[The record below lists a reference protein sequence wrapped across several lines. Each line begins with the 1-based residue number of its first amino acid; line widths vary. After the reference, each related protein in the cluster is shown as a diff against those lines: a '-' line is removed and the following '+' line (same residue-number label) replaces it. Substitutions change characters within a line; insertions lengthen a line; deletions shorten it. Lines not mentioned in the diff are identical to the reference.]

1 VATTGNRATSS
12 ESILEVRILN
22 VDQIFDNHD
31 PAPFRERD
39 LDPDFV
45 DYLVDGVRDL
55 GTVKPIRIIVWLG
68 QACPPGQIEEAVHR
82 YFEHALT
89 RIDRSR
95 REQVRSGGIGL
106 AIAGVAIVVLTA
118 LGQLVA
124 RTIPNPLGAGLQTA
138 LEISGWVFM
147 WRPIEVLIYDG
158 IPVRREKRVL
168 RAIRAAPI
176 DVRVGPIQGRPV
188 PPKAPRRE
196 TVLGSVAVG
205 SPASTPEP

>member
-1 VATTGNRATSS
+1 LATSRNRTTS
-12 ESILEVRILN
+12 HEAILEVRILN
-22 VDQIFDNHD
+22 VEQIFDNRD

-55 GTVKPIRIIVWLG
+55 GTARPIRIIVWLE
-68 QACPPGQIEEAVHR
+68 QACPPGQIEESIHR
-82 YFEHALT
+82 YFEHTLA
-89 RIDRSR
+89 RIDRTR
-95 REQVRSGGIGL
+95 REQVQSGGIAL

-124 RTIPNPLGAGLQTA
+124 MAIPNPLGTGLHTA

-158 IPVRREKRVL
+158 IPVRRERRVL
-168 RAIRAAPI
+168 RAIHTAPI
-176 DVRVGPIQGRPV
+176 EVREGASQEQL
-188 PPKAPRRE
+188 KARGAGA
-196 TVLGSVAVG
+196 TVR
-205 SPASTPEP
+205 

>member
-1 VATTGNRATSS
+1 VNDLVRTTSH
-12 ESILEVRILN
+12 ESVLEVRILN
-22 VDQIFDNHD
+22 VEQIFDNRD

-55 GTVKPIRIIVWLG
+55 GTAKPIRIIVWLE
-68 QACPPGQIEEAVHR
+68 QACPPGQIDEAVHG
-82 YFEHALT
+82 YFEQALA

-95 REQVRSGGIGL
+95 REQVRSGGIAL
-106 AIAGVAIVVLTA
+106 AIAGVAIVVLTG

-124 RTIPNPLGAGLQTA
+124 MTIPNPLGAGLQTA

-158 IPVRREKRVL
+158 IPVRRERRVL
-168 RAIRAAPI
+168 RAIRTASI
-176 DVRVGPIQGRPV
+176 DVRVGPSQERLV
-188 PPKAPRRE
+188 PPRLPRGE
-196 TVLGSVAVG
+196 AALGSGAVG
-205 SPASTPEP
+205 SPASTRES